1 MSCCCSDEYA
11 EQKSGQPLYADSD
24 YTLFTGSPRA
34 SLEATESLHG
44 RTRVYLQAD
53 EQTLLK
59 MGIKLNLSTF
69 PARRTG

>member
-1 MSCCCSDEYA
+1 MLILTT
-11 EQKSGQPLYADSD
+11 LY
-24 YTLFTGSPRA
+24 
-34 SLEATESLHG
+34 SLDHHAFAEATESLHG
-44 RTRVYLQAD
+44 RTRVYFAAD